1 MTMTGHHTRRWFIA
15 GLLAVL
21 VVAPVALEALSDP
34 AASPGMSS

>member
-1 MTMTGHHTRRWFIA
+1 MTRHTRRWFIA

-21 VVAPVALEALSDP
+21 VVTPVALGALSDP